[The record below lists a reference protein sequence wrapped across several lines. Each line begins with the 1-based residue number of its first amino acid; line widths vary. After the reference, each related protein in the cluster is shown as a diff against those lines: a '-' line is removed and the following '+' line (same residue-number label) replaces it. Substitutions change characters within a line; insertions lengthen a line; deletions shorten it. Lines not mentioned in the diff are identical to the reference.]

1 LETEPPHVS
10 ARVARS
16 SEPARLRKA
25 ALSGGNLETE
35 PPHAMARVAG
45 YPNPLAHGM
54 RLCVQVTWEASAPIG
69 YYAAALSNLLCIT
82 SGGRISSTALNRT

>member
-1 LETEPPHVS
+1 VRGLCGH
-10 ARVARS
+10 
-16 SEPARLRKA
+16 
-25 ALSGGNLETE
+25 
-35 PPHAMARVAG
+35 
-45 YPNPLAHGM
+45 PNPLAHGM